1 VRRGRPVRIALP
13 DVKTA
18 GGVADALATV
28 VTAMGD
34 GTLTPEE
41 AASVAAVI
49 ETRRRAIE
57 TVELEARL
65 LSIEE
70 ALKSHGQAD

>member
-1 VRRGRPVRIALP
+1 
-13 DVKTA
+13 
-18 GGVADALATV
+18 
-28 VTAMGD
+28 MGD